1 MACLL
6 TILIDKYLQV
16 PTRSMP
22 LSQSWV
28 GESLFTRVSQNN
40 DPLKTAVFSLIV
52 IIKKERE
59 RDYSFF
65 MGSMSI
71 FLLYSSPR
79 ELHPS
84 IKNV

>member
-40 DPLKTAVFSLIV
+40 NPLKTAVFSLIV

-65 MGSMSI
+65 MGSMST